1 MSKFKSPLILLLSAA
16 LILFGAM
23 LPKTVAAIQD
33 DVDITQVNY
42 APISEVH
49 LEFDNDVMTMKEK
62 FMIMHHD
69 QTNVPVPAKLCT
81 RTEDNIMELA
91 QDTIAAYT
99 EAGLIPFS
107 VDVLECLNDC
117 KAYLGYSYYTETSFV
132 YWSVVLSNVEW
143 SDWMIYLRID
153 DETGAVMQIECLH
166 QATLYELP
174 LDDKLD
180 TFCQL
185 YLKNLG
191 TEFEEF
197 DNAYLKKHMEATS
210 DRSTLYCYL
219 SWQDETMENVTLYLT
234 VNEYGFHSNLDIE
247 TKVSSK

>member
-23 LPKTVAAIQD
+23 LPKIVAAIQD
-33 DVDITQVNY
+33 DADITQVNY

-49 LEFDNDVMTMKEK
+49 LEFDEDAMTMKEK

-81 RTEDNIMELA
+81 RTEDNIMELV
-91 QDTIAAYT
+91 QDTIDTYT

-107 VDVLECLNDC
+107 VDVTQCLNDC
-117 KAYLGYSYYTETSFV
+117 KAYLAYSYYTETSFV
-132 YWSVVLSNVEW
+132 YWNVVLSNVEW
-143 SDWMIYLRID
+143 SDWMIDFRID
-153 DETGAVMQIECLH
+153 DETGAIMKIECFH
-166 QATLYELP
+166 QAVLYELP
-174 LDDKLD
+174 LDDELD
-180 TFCQL
+180 TFCEL
-185 YLKNLG
+185 FLEDLG

-197 DNAYLKKHMEATS
+197 DNAYLKKHFEATD
-210 DRSTLYCYL
+210 DRDTLYCYL
-219 SWQDETMENVTLYLT
+219 SWEDENMENVTLWLHI
-234 VNEYGFHSNLDIE
+234 NQYGFNSNLDIE

>member
-33 DVDITQVNY
+33 DADITQVNY

-49 LEFDNDVMTMKEK
+49 LEFDEDAMTMKEK

-81 RTEDNIMELA
+81 RTEDNIMELV
-91 QDTIAAYT
+91 QDTIDAYT

-107 VDVLECLNDC
+107 VDVTQCLNDC
-117 KAYLGYSYYTETSFV
+117 KAYLAYSYYTETSFV
-132 YWSVVLSNVEW
+132 YWNVVLSNVEW
-143 SDWMIYLRID
+143 SDWMIDFRID
-153 DETGAVMQIECLH
+153 DETGAIMKIECFH
-166 QATLYELP
+166 QAVLYELP
-174 LDDKLD
+174 LDDELD
-180 TFCQL
+180 TFCEL
-185 YLKNLG
+185 FLEDLG

-197 DNAYLKKHMEATS
+197 DNAYPKKHFEATD
-210 DRSTLYCYL
+210 DRDTLYCYL
-219 SWQDETMENVTLYLT
+219 SWEDENMENVTLWLHI
-234 VNEYGFHSNLDIE
+234 NQYGFNSNLDIE